1 MVIEIKSFLNIKI
14 VYLHKKEKMQWIL
27 AILGF
32 IFFRLPGAIIGFF
45 VGHLLKNT
53 TIKTGRTL
61 FDTPHQGEQTSHVS
75 PADFE
80 VNLLSLCTLVIK
92 ANGQI
97 SQSELDFVRMRFVEM
112 YGKERANAVFRT
124 FNELVKG
131 REISAYRVSTYLRVR
146 TPYET
151 RLQILH
157 FLFGIAKA
165 DGIVSADEVRQ
176 IQEIAQYFA
185 ISQPDFESIKAM
197 FVQSQTES
205 IRDAYTI
212 LEIDRNATDAEV
224 KQAYRE
230 MAKKYH
236 PDRVITQDEAI
247 KKGAEEKFKQVQQAY
262 EQILKERGL

>member
-1 MVIEIKSFLNIKI
+1 M
-14 VYLHKKEKMQWIL
+14 KMQWIL

-32 IFFRLPGAIIGFF
+32 IFFKIPGAIVGF
-45 VGHLLKNT
+45 VLGNLLKKMGVPENT
-53 TIKTGRTL
+53 ARNP
-61 FDTPHQGEQTSHVS
+61 FQPHNQQVS

-80 VNLLSLCTLVIK
+80 LNLLSLCSLVIK
-92 ANGQI
+92 ANGKV

-112 YGKERANAVFRT
+112 YGKDRANAIFKT

-131 REISAYRVSTYLRVR
+131 REVSARKISLYLRAK

-165 DGIVSADEVRQ
+165 DGVVSFDEIRQ

-185 ISQPDFESIKAM
+185 ISHSDFESIKAM
-197 FVQSQTES
+197 FVRNQTES

-212 LEIDRNATDAEV
+212 LEINRNATDAEV
-224 KQAYRE
+224 KKAYRE

-236 PDRVITQDEAI
+236 PDKVITQDEAI

-262 EQILKERGL
+262 EQIAKERGI